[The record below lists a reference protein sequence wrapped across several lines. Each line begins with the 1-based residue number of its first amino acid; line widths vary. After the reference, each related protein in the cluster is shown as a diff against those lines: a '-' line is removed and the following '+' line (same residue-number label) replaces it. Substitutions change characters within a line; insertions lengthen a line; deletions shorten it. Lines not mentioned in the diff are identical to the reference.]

1 MNKIYCVLLLFLF
14 LAACMIN
21 LQAQNGQRGSGQISS
36 GGIVTGTVI
45 DSASKSP
52 IEYANIV
59 VLSIKDTSVIT
70 GTVTDSKGNF
80 TIQKVPFG
88 KYFLDIRFIG
98 FKDQRQTVTI
108 NPQKQHIDIGVV
120 KLSSGAVNLE
130 NVVVHGARNPVTYQ
144 IDKKVIDVSQ
154 METTISGNA
163 AEVLENVPSVTVDI
177 EGNVSLRGST
187 NFTVLIDGKPSVMDA
202 QDILQQIPATSIQSI
217 EIITNP
223 SAKYD
228 PEGTAGI
235 INIIMKKRQNVGLS
249 GVVNANAGFHDKY
262 GGDFLFEYKTPSINY
277 NFGLDYNRRIFP
289 GTRKQENIYKLP
301 SNSTYLNYDGTM
313 EWGRISYGLRGGMD
327 FSLSENDMLSFGGRF
342 GHGEHQ
348 RNSNLNYT
356 QWSDN
361 FPQRDTY
368 LSVIDSKRQGQ
379 YFALNSNYQH
389 KFEKEGHQISGEFF
403 YSHHNSDESSLTTQ
417 INSGLPTDGTKAT
430 ESGPENEYQ
439 GKLDYVLPLGEKNKF
454 EAGYQGEAE
463 LSTDINGLYTFD
475 SSSTSFTF
483 QPAFSNS
490 TDYNRTGQAFYS
502 LYSDEWGN
510 LGIQGGVRGEYT
522 YQTTNVKDKNQYFKI
537 DRWDFFP
544 TLHSSYKFG
553 GGSQLM
559 ASYTRRIDRPHGWF
573 LEPFITWVDA
583 NNVRKGNPGLE
594 PEFIDS
600 YDAGIQTF
608 IGKVNFSTD
617 FYYRITQNK
626 IEHISSIYPD
636 AENVTLTT
644 FENIGKDYS
653 LGTEFM
659 LIYDPL
665 EFWDMNLMGNLYDY
679 RVRGVL
685 YNESFD
691 RKSFNWN
698 LRMNNVF
705 SISKSTSFQLN
716 GRYNSPTVSSQ
727 GKEEGFF
734 SADVAVKQDFMD
746 KKLSLTLQV
755 RDLLGTAKHE
765 FTSTT
770 PDLYSYQYF
779 NRESPVIMLNI
790 KFNFNNY
797 KQQDR
802 NDQPDNGM
810 EQGPEEF

>member
-1 MNKIYCVLLLFLF
+1 MIKIFPVFATAFLF
-14 LAACMIN
+14 FLLILNNIN
-21 LQAQNGQRGSGQISS
+21 AQDRQRGYGQNS
-36 GGIVTGTVI
+36 GGTISGTVI
-45 DSASKSP
+45 DSVSKAA

-70 GTVTDSKGNF
+70 GTVTNSQGKFD
-80 TIQKVPFG
+80 IPDIPFG
-88 KYFLDIRFIG
+88 KHFLDIRFIG
-98 FKDQRQTVTI
+98 FKDQRRIITI
-108 NPQKQHIDIGVV
+108 NPQNSSIDIGTV
-120 KLSSGAVNLE
+120 KLSSGTYNLE
-130 NVVVHGARNPVTYQ
+130 NVVVQGVRNPVTYQ

-202 QDILQQIPATSIQSI
+202 QDILQQIPATSIKSI

-235 INIIMKKRQNVGLS
+235 INIIMKKQQNLGLS
-249 GVVNANAGFHDKY
+249 GVANANAGVHDKY
-262 GGDFLFEYKTPSINY
+262 GGDFLFEYKTPDVNY

-289 GTRKQENIYKLP
+289 GTRKQENIYTLP
-301 SNSTYLNYDGTM
+301 GNSTYLNSNGTM
-313 EWGRISYGLRGGMD
+313 EWGRTSYGLRGGLD
-327 FSLSENDMLSFGGRF
+327 LSLSENDILSFGGRYGSGQF
-342 GHGEHQ
+342 Q
-348 RNSNLNYT
+348 RNSNLSYL

-361 FPQRDTY
+361 FPQKYSY
-368 LSVIDSKRQGQ
+368 LSDIQSKRERK
-379 YFALNSNYQH
+379 YFALNTNFQH
-389 KFEKEGHQISGEFF
+389 KFEKEGHQVSGEIF
-403 YSHHNSDESSLTTQ
+403 YSHNNSDESSITTQ
-417 INSGLPTDGTKAT
+417 LSSGLQTGGTRAT
-430 ESGPENEYQ
+430 ETGPENEFR

-454 EAGYQGEAE
+454 EAGYQGESE

-475 SSSTSFTF
+475 STSGNFTF
-483 QPAFSNS
+483 EPLFSNS
-490 TDYNRTGQAFYS
+490 NKYNRTEHALYS
-502 LYSDEWGN
+502 IYSDEFGN
-510 LGIQGGVRGEYT
+510 LGIQGGIRSEYT
-522 YQTTNVKDKNQYFKI
+522 YQTTNIVDKSEFFKI

-544 TLHSSYKFG
+544 SLHSSYKFG
-553 GGSQLM
+553 SGTQLM
-559 ASYTRRIDRPHGWF
+559 ASYTRRIDRPHGWN

-583 NNVRKGNPGLE
+583 NNVRRGNPSLE

-600 YDAGIQTF
+600 YDAGVQTF
-608 IGKVNFSTD
+608 VGKMNLSTD
-617 FYYRITQNK
+617 FYYRVTQNK
-626 IEHISSIYPD
+626 IEDIRSIYSD

-644 FENIGKDYS
+644 FENIGKDFS
-653 LGTEFM
+653 LGSEFM
-659 LIYDPL
+659 IIYDPL
-665 EFWDMNLMGNLYDY
+665 DFWDINLMGNLYDY

-691 RKSFNWN
+691 RHSFNWN
-698 LRMNNVF
+698 IRMNNMF
-705 SISKSTSFQLN
+705 KISRSTSFQLN

-727 GKEEGFF
+727 GKEEGYF
-734 SADVAVKQDFMD
+734 STDIALKQDFMD

-755 RDLLGTAKHE
+755 RDLFGTRKHE
-765 FTSTT
+765 FTSST

-797 KQQDR
+797 KQDKE
-802 NDQPDNGM
+802 DQPNNGM
-810 EQGPEEF
+810 DQQPEEF